1 MKTTLLQIFWKK
13 EKIHWKR
20 MKQAFSK
27 FNGWIF
33 KLTFGI
39 VVILVLIAVH
49 YVMTFMHIFYEFGLF
64 IFARDMFKSNLQK
77 LALKV

>member
-20 MKQAFSK
+20 IGQAFNK
-27 FNGWIF
+27 FNGWLF
-33 KLTFGI
+33 KLTFGVI
-39 VVILVLIAVH
+39 VVLLLILTH
-49 YVMTFMHIFYEFGLF
+49 YVMTFMHLLYEFGLF